1 MQTAPAI
8 RIPSAAASGA
18 PRPGRV
24 TMQSPV
30 IAYPG
35 AILFTALALLARIG
49 MDPWVGTSSR
59 LVIFM
64 IATALSA
71 FMFGKWPGILS
82 TLLGV
87 ALADYF
93 FFPPIHSFHF
103 KTSDHVIAMV
113 SATVQGLLISYC
125 AGYFHRALRL
135 RADAEAQLRGLY
147 ESERQA
153 LSASEDSNRMKDYFL
168 AVLSHELRGPVSAI
182 QYCVG
187 DRLEDRSLAADL
199 HADFELIDRNARMQ
213 ARLISDL
220 LDVTRLS
227 RGKMA
232 IESRPLDI
240 HELISEVA
248 RSSHP
253 THLMQSGP
261 MPALLLR
268 AENPWIS
275 GDRDR
280 LFQVLWNILRN
291 AEKFTPP
298 EGHIEV
304 ETFQPAPDRVAIRI
318 RDSGVGLT
326 SEALD
331 RIFRPFEQAGSVGD
345 KKEGGLGLGLAIARG
360 LAELH
365 GGTLTGSSD
374 GPGRGATFTLELPT
388 TVPPAKAADYSPSV
402 KALAS
407 GAPVE
412 Q

>member
-1 MQTAPAI
+1 MQKALAI
-8 RIPSAAASGA
+8 RNPPAVTQ
-18 PRPGRV
+18 PGRMTWQHPAV
-24 TMQSPV
+24 
-30 IAYPG
+30 AYPG
-35 AILFTALALLARIG
+35 AIVLTGLALLLRLWLE
-49 MDPWVGTSSR
+49 PWVGTASR

-64 IATALSA
+64 IAAALSA
-71 FMFGKWPGILS
+71 FIFGKGPGILS
-82 TLLGV
+82 TALSV
-87 ALADYF
+87 AAADYF
-93 FFPPIHSFHF
+93 FFPPIHSFYL
-103 KTSDHVIAMV
+103 KNQDYVISMV
-113 SATVQGLLISYC
+113 SAFIQGILISYC

-135 RADAEAQLRGLY
+135 RAEAEAKLRELY

-153 LSASEDSNRMKDYFL
+153 LSASEESNRMKDYFL

-187 DRLEDRSLAADL
+187 DRLEDSSLPADL
-199 HADFELIDRNARMQ
+199 HSDFELIDRNVRMQ

-232 IESRPLDI
+232 IETRPLDI
-240 HELISEVA
+240 HKLIAEVA
-248 RSSHP
+248 RASHP
-253 THLMQSGP
+253 SNLVQSGP
-261 MPALLLR
+261 MPALSLR
-268 AENPWIS
+268 AENPWIT

-291 AEKFTPP
+291 AEKFTPA
-298 EGHIEV
+298 EGRIEV

-345 KKEGGLGLGLAIARG
+345 KKQGGLGLGLAIARG

-374 GPGRGATFTLELPT
+374 GPGRGAAFTLDLPAI
-388 TVPPAKAADYSPSV
+388 PPAKTAHYSTGETLESGETV
-402 KALAS
+402 K
-407 GAPVE
+407 P
-412 Q
+412 

>member
-1 MQTAPAI
+1 MQNAPAI
-8 RIPSAAASGA
+8 RIPPAVAAH
-18 PRPGRV
+18 PGRV
-24 TMQSPV
+24 TWQHPA

-35 AILFTALALLARIG
+35 AILLTGLALLLRLA
-49 MDPWVGTSSR
+49 MDPWVGTASR

-71 FMFGKWPGILS
+71 FIFGRGPGLLS
-82 TLLGV
+82 TVLGV
-87 ALADYF
+87 AVADYF
-93 FFPPIHSFHF
+93 FYPPIHSFFPKSHDYII
-103 KTSDHVIAMV
+103 SMI
-113 SATVQGLLISYC
+113 SAVAQGLLISYC
-125 AGYFHRALRL
+125 AGYFYRALRL

-147 ESERQA
+147 ESERLA

-182 QYCVG
+182 QYCVS
-187 DRLEDRSLAADL
+187 DRLEDRSLPADL

-240 HELISEVA
+240 HELIVEVA
-248 RSSHP
+248 RASRPSN
-253 THLMQSGP
+253 LVQSGP
-261 MPALLLR
+261 APALVLR
-268 AENPWIS
+268 AENSWIS

-291 AEKFTPP
+291 AEKFTPA
-298 EGHIEV
+298 EGRIEV
-304 ETFQPAPDRVAIRI
+304 ETFQPAPDRVAVRV

-360 LAELH
+360 LMELH

-374 GPGRGATFTLELPT
+374 GPGCGAAFTLDLPAT
-388 TVPPAKAADYSPSV
+388 LPPAKPAAYSPSG

-407 GAPVE
+407 GTPVK
-412 Q
+412 